1 MGYLHTDSQ
10 IPTNPTYLSHERESV
25 GNNIINNY
33 ITKPVW
39 ESPEDVP
46 VKIESFFVQKYI
58 KYIKK
63 YRNTA

>member
-39 ESPEDVP
+39 ESPEDIP
-46 VKIESFFVQKYI
+46 VKIESFFVQ
-58 KYIKK
+58 
-63 YRNTA
+63 NT